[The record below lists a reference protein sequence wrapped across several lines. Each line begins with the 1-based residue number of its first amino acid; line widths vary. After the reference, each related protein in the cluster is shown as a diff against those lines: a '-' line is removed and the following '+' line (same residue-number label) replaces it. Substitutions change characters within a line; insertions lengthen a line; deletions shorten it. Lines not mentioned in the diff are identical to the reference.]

1 MNKDYKCTICS
12 RLFIKPLPHKCIG
25 NFRKHHLRKIFINI
39 KENKDMTREQL
50 IEITAE
56 EVAAKGCH
64 KLKTFQLEYYEQ
76 LVGAFIEGV
85 KLAEEYPV
93 SLVHSSEEKPN
104 SYPILCLNKFNNI
117 WVQHDL
123 EEDYT
128 WEEFVKNESI
138 INWVYITDILPKG
151 GEK

>member
-1 MNKDYKCTICS
+1 MNKDYKCTICG

-64 KLKTFQLEYYEQ
+64 KLKTFQLKYYDN
-76 LVGAFIEGV
+76 LVWAFIEGV
-85 KLAEEYPV
+85 KLAEEHPV
-93 SLVHSSEEKPN
+93 SLVHSSNEKPN
-104 SYPILCLNKFNNI
+104 NLFIICLDKFNNA
-117 WVQHDL
+117 WVQHGL
-123 EEDYT
+123 EGYT

-138 INWVYITDILPKG
+138 ISWVYMTDIFMK
-151 GEK
+151 